1 MSAASNEAG
10 IASAG
15 TASGS
20 GAAPMSRAMV
30 RRAIFASVL
39 GNGLEWFDFL
49 IYGYFSKIIAQ
60 VFFPTGT
67 GYLSLML
74 TFATFAIG
82 FCVRPLGGILL
93 GMYADRV
100 GRSRALSL
108 LIISMASSTLLMGLT
123 PGYARIGLA
132 APALVVLARVLQGLS
147 VGGQFA
153 TASAMLVE
161 YAPPGRKMFYGSFN
175 MSAQAFALLLSSGA
189 GYLLTSW
196 LSHEQLVAWGWRVP
210 FLCGVLAGPIGFY
223 IRHHVAE
230 SPEFQQLRENGAPP
244 PRVSLRQFF
253 RNNGRA
259 AICAMGVIAVGAATN
274 YVWHSYLA
282 VYVERQ
288 LHLPLAVALRGA
300 FLSGVLNLFLFPL
313 SGRLADRYGPYR
325 LFYPVT
331 IAWMLCAWP
340 LFAFVVSAPSAE
352 RLLFAQIVSTVFLAA
367 MSGAHPGMLAMLFP
381 VRSRSSGVALSY
393 NVAVTLFGGLA
404 PLTVTWLTRLTG
416 SSLTP
421 AFYLIFAGFVSLA
434 LVYGARRGPYGARLG
449 EPDSLTASAAKRS
462 PPA

>member
-1 MSAASNEAG
+1 MSQPTTVTRDATARAADGGNVAD
-10 IASAG
+10 
-15 TASGS
+15 
-20 GAAPMSRAMV
+20 AARLSPAMV

-49 IYGYFSKIIAQ
+49 IYGYFSKTIAQ
-60 VFFPTGT
+60 VFFPADNGF
-67 GYLSLML
+67 LSIML

-82 FCVRPLGGILL
+82 FFVRPLGGILVGL
-93 GMYADRV
+93 YADRA

-108 LIISMASSTLLMGLT
+108 LIISMAASTLLMGLT
-123 PGYARIGLA
+123 PGYAHIGLA
-132 APALVVLARVLQGLS
+132 APALVVLARLLQGRS

-175 MSAQAFALLLSSGA
+175 MTAQSFALLLSSGA
-189 GYLLTSW
+189 GYLLTTH
-196 LSHEQLVAWGWRVP
+196 LTHEQLASWGWRVP
-210 FLCGVLAGPIGFY
+210 FLCGALAGPLGFY
-223 IRHHVAE
+223 IRHRVAE
-230 SPEFQQLRENGAPP
+230 SPEFQQLRDHGDAPP
-244 PRVSLRQFF
+244 RASIRQFF
-253 RNNGRA
+253 RTNGRA
-259 AICAMGVIAVGAATN
+259 ALCAMGVIAVGAATN

-300 FLSGVLNLFLFPL
+300 FFCGALNLFLFPL
-313 SGRLADRYGPYR
+313 SGRLADRYGAYR

-331 IAWMLCAWP
+331 IAWMICAYP
-340 LFAFVVSAPSAE
+340 LFAYVVSAPSAE
-352 RLLFAQIVSTVFLAA
+352 RLFVAQVISTVFLAA
-367 MSGAHPGMLAMLFP
+367 MSGAHPGMLATLFP

-404 PLTVTWLTRLTG
+404 PFTITGLTRLTG

-434 LVYGARRGPYGARLG
+434 LVYGTRRGRAGADD
-449 EPDSLTASAAKRS
+449 PATARS
-462 PPA
+462 STA

>member
-1 MSAASNEAG
+1 MSAAGHDGAG
-10 IASAG
+10 ARLS
-15 TASGS
+15 
-20 GAAPMSRAMV
+20 PAMV

-60 VFFPTGT
+60 VFFPADTGF
-67 GYLSLML
+67 LSLIL

-82 FCVRPLGGILL
+82 FCVRPLGGVLL
-93 GMYADRV
+93 GVYADRA

-108 LIISMASSTLLMGLT
+108 LIISMATSTLLMGLT
-123 PGYARIGLA
+123 PGYATIGVA
-132 APALVVLARVLQGLS
+132 APALIVLARVLQGLS

-175 MSAQAFALLLSSGA
+175 MAAQSLALLLSSGT
-189 GYLLTSW
+189 GYLLSTH
-196 LSHEQLVAWGWRVP
+196 LTHPQLVAWGWRVP
-210 FLCGVLAGPIGFY
+210 FLCGALAGPLGFY
-223 IRHHVAE
+223 IRHRVAE
-230 SPEFQQLRENGAPP
+230 SPDFQRLRARGERP
-244 PRVSLRQFF
+244 PRASVRQFF
-253 RNNGRA
+253 RANGRA
-259 AICAMGVIAVGAATN
+259 ALCAMGVIALGAATN

-288 LHLPLAVALRGA
+288 LHLPLQVALRGA
-300 FLSGVLNLFLFPL
+300 FVGGVVNLALFPL
-313 SGRLADRYGPYR
+313 SGYLADRYGPYR

-331 IAWMLCAWP
+331 IAWMVCAWP

-352 RLLFAQIVSTVFLAA
+352 RLFVAQMVSTVFLAA
-367 MSGAHPGMLAMLFP
+367 MSGAHPGMLATLFP
-381 VRSRSSGVALSY
+381 VRSRSAGVALSY

-404 PLTVTWLTRLTG
+404 PLTVTALTRLSG

-434 LVYGARRGPYGARLG
+434 LVYGARRGPAGAALDAPAATG
-449 EPDSLTASAAKRS
+449 SPSA
-462 PPA
+462 